1 MRKPPPKAP
10 PHWVC
15 HSAADIK
22 RFEEWTNARLDEMFE
37 PRPDEHL
44 IQISLQDPKFATAVE
59 HEASTRLKRG
69 RVIMAARAG
78 DTAAL
83 ARLADTEE
91 LRRLAF
97 RRHRRGREKGERRPR
112 DLAEL
117 TRWCCEEAL
126 ADMERIHQIWQ
137 RPPPYGYGRRNR
149 AIDPTAISIAAR
161 RWGIEDVDTLIN
173 FKKNRHRNQRR
184 S

>member
-10 PHWVC
+10 PPWVC
-15 HSAADIK
+15 HSEADIE
-22 RFEEWTNARLDEMFE
+22 RFETWTNARLDEMFE

-44 IQISLQDPKFATAVE
+44 IQLSLQDPKFAAAVE

-78 DTAAL
+78 DTATL

-97 RRHRRGREKGERRPR
+97 RRHRRGREKGEYRNR
-112 DLAEL
+112 DLPHL

-126 ADMERIHQIWQ
+126 ADVKHIRQIWQ

-149 AIDPTAISIAAR
+149 AIEPTAISIAAR
-161 RWGIEDVDTLIN
+161 RYNLDEGVLIN
-173 FKKNRHRNQRR
+173 FKKNRHRR
-184 S
+184 